1 MRKLLPLLLPLDW
14 ETRLPED
21 LFLGIS
27 RPGVALRSAMDPVS
41 GVLRAGALGE
51 AREAGLESVASKE

>member
-1 MRKLLPLLLPLDW
+1 VSIKKLLPLLLPLDW
-14 ETRLPED
+14 ETKLPED

-51 AREAGLESVASKE
+51 A